1 MIPGLA
7 QWVKDPAL
15 LVSSGVGCRCGLD
28 PALLWLWNRPVAIAP
43 IRPLDWESPYAMGAA
58 LEKAKR
64 QEKKKKKEKERKIQG
79 VPVMVQWLTNP
90 TRNHEVEGL
99 IPSLAQ

>member
-1 MIPGLA
+1 M
-7 QWVKDPAL
+7 
-15 LVSSGVGCRCGLD
+15 SSGVGCRCGLD

-64 QEKKKKKEKERKIQG
+64 QKKKRKTEKEK
-79 VPVMVQWLTNP
+79 VY
-90 TRNHEVEGL
+90 
-99 IPSLAQ
+99 LATVKPMFLYAHLLQIY

>member
-1 MIPGLA
+1 M
-7 QWVKDPAL
+7 
-15 LVSSGVGCRCGLD
+15 SSGVGCRCGLD

-64 QEKKKKKEKERKIQG
+64 QKKKKEKKEKEKF
-79 VPVMVQWLTNP
+79 
-90 TRNHEVEGL
+90 H
-99 IPSLAQ
+99 LATVKPMFLYAHLLQIY

>member
-1 MIPGLA
+1 
-7 QWVKDPAL
+7 VR
-15 LVSSGVGCRCGLD
+15 SGVGCRCGLD

-64 QEKKKKKEKERKIQG
+64 QKKKKKKRK
-79 VPVMVQWLTNP
+79 
-90 TRNHEVEGL
+90 RK
-99 IPSLAQ
+99 SLSSHCEAYVSLCSFASDLLMFL